1 MAHSLFMHL
10 FGTLLITLKSRDL
23 PKKQI
28 MSCKSSCISEYNFQ
42 QVMRGLFFFT
52 KGSGDIMIS
61 MLEEVWCLFLWLLRP
76 FSGVECERRHV
87 CMQFITNWQFPQKK
101 HNTQNNITTI
111 HYMHVLVVVCRFLLP
126 QEDIASILFLDRNSF
141 SLKCKERFFLKKDI
155 STWNNSLN
163 PWDS

>member
-52 KGSGDIMIS
+52 KGSGDIMIG

-87 CMQFITNWQFPQKK
+87 CMQFITNWQFPQKSTTHK
-101 HNTQNNITTI
+101 ITSPLYTTC
-111 HYMHVLVVVCRFLLP
+111 MFLWSCA
-126 QEDIASILFLDRNSF
+126 DFY
-141 SLKCKERFFLKKDI
+141 CLKKTLLAFFSSI
-155 STWNNSLN
+155 GIHSV
-163 PWDS
+163 